1 MTSGQLFSFNVWS
14 SLASSVICVKFN
26 LTDSVL
32 VTLTVILLT
41 ILSMAIFRKHW
52 TVEKETKPKMDHFQS
67 HFILKPCNRQL
78 NDRSSSLKY
87 SNCESLVQK
96 WHEICPYAE
105 LQKFGWIF
113 FQWKP
118 NNTFGGVAVCQ
129 KLDTTLSQKFVSS
142 QVQARAAAAAPWGEG
157 WSPMVIVVAYWR
169 KRETRKIKLRRDKE
183 ASKEWWTLS

>member
-52 TVEKETKPKMDHFQS
+52 AVEKETKPKMDHFQS
-67 HFILKPCNRQL
+67 HFIFKQCNRQL
-78 NDRSSSLKY
+78 NVLELKVFELWISSAKVTRNVPLFRTTKIWV
-87 SNCESLVQK
+87 N
-96 WHEICPYAE
+96 
-105 LQKFGWIF
+105 F